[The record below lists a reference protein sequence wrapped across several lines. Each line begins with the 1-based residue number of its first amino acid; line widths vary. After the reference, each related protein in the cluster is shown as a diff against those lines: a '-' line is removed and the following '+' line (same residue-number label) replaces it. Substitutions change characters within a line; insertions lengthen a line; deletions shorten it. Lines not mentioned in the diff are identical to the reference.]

1 MFDDEVTVIQFVG
14 MGVAVFGVKLYGS
27 QRRKEVKL
35 AQKEYERVRL
45 EGMQSAREEEEEKT
59 GLMSAENGRGGSSP

>member
-45 EGMQSAREEEEEKT
+45 EGMQSAREEEEKT